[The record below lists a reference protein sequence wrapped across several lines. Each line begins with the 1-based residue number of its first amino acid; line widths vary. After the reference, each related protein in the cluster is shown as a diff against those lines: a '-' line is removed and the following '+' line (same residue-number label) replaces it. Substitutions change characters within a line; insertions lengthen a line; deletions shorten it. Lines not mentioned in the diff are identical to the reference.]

1 MSTMRSVR
9 VHAPLFFF
17 FLILSLFERFL
28 SEPSEPDSVGHFR
41 NEAKKERE
49 RGFILKSLTSANK
62 KNESQTVA
70 VSQRTHRPHQSHRE
84 KVNTDNVVA
93 AKRQGA
99 IPTSHV
105 KNDCPRQHCGGNR
118 TNEPAL
124 KVLFSSSS
132 FRLYV
137 LPGLQIRIFSS
148 M

>member
-105 KNDCPRQHCGGNR
+105 KMIVLANTAVATGR
-118 TNEPAL
+118 TSRP
-124 KVLFSSSS
+124 
-132 FRLYV
+132 
-137 LPGLQIRIFSS
+137 
-148 M
+148 

>member
-1 MSTMRSVR
+1 MRSVR

-70 VSQRTHRPHQSHRE
+70 VSQRTHRPHQSPSIQ

-105 KNDCPRQHCGGNR
+105 KMIVLANTAVATGR
-118 TNEPAL
+118 TSRP
-124 KVLFSSSS
+124 
-132 FRLYV
+132 
-137 LPGLQIRIFSS
+137 
-148 M
+148 